1 MIVKE
6 SCRYVRSYSELEGL
20 QRAHTLCYSARRTET
35 GIVLELALE
44 EGGVR
49 SAHRVLCPSENFPRA
64 MRLMKYLYENGVGAE
79 QWLDVLSDY
88 GQQVRQTAYI
98 ENDPDSPNCGTG
110 RPICGI
116 CMIYAAKLLT

>member
-49 SAHRVLCPSENFPRA
+49 SAYRALSPSENFPRA

-88 GQQVRQTAYI
+88 GQQFVKLPTLKTTQTAQI
-98 ENDPDSPNCGTG
+98 AELGC
-110 RPICGI
+110 RFV
-116 CMIYAAKLLT
+116 AFV

>member
-49 SAHRVLCPSENFPRA
+49 SAYRALCPSENFPRA

-88 GQQVRQTAYI
+88 GQQFVKLPTMKTTQTAQI
-98 ENDPDSPNCGTG
+98 AEPG
-110 RPICGI
+110 RRFV
-116 CMIYAAKLLT
+116 AFV

>member
-49 SAHRVLCPSENFPRA
+49 SAHRALCPSENFPRA

-79 QWLDVLSDY
+79 QV
-88 GQQVRQTAYI
+88 VVPAAAF
-98 ENDPDSPNCGTG
+98 PDQRVQRCLLYTSPSPRDCS
-110 RPICGI
+110 
-116 CMIYAAKLLT
+116 

>member
-79 QWLDVLSDY
+79 QWLDVL
-88 GQQVRQTAYI
+88 R
-98 ENDPDSPNCGTG
+98 DSPNCGTG
-110 RPICGI
+110 PPICGI
-116 CMIYAAKLLT
+116 CMICAAKLLT